1 MRFPVLAAALLV
13 GMTQAQG
20 KLDLTSSLEGLRAQ
34 FNLPSLSAA
43 AVLGGDVIGAAAV
56 GRLSADGDANVT
68 PSSAYQLGSISKSV
82 TATMIARLVER
93 GLLRWDS
100 TLGEV
105 LGDITMREEYKSVTL
120 EALLSHRSGVVDNV
134 APPNIADLST
144 ARKTY
149 LETALAQPRGKPEFL
164 YSNVGYVAAA
174 VMAEKVTGK
183 PWADLVRA
191 EIFQPLAMGGCDFGF
206 GVAGDPLPHVFTTFT
221 PRALPMNSGNPR
233 VLDGADQIRCPLASF
248 ARYVAAHLTGERG
261 GSTLLKPETWKRLHT
276 DPFGKQYALGW
287 LTVANQPWARGVA
300 LTHAGSNTLNFAVVW
315 LAPARGVAVV
325 VATNIGRDEANRLD
339 RVGGAANAVVLA
351 VLPELFKLAP

>member
-1 MRFPVLAAALLV
+1 MRILFLGAALLA
-13 GMTQAQG
+13 GMTQAQS
-20 KLDLTSSLEGLRAQ
+20 KLDLSATLETLRAR

-43 AVLGGDVIGAAAV
+43 AVLGNDVVGVASV
-56 GRLSADGDANVT
+56 GRLSVDGDARVT
-68 PSSAYQLGSISKSV
+68 DTSAYQLGSISKSV
-82 TATMIARLVER
+82 NATMIARLVER

-105 LGDITMREEYKSVTL
+105 LTDIKMREEYKSVTL
-120 EALLSHRSGVVDNV
+120 EALLSHRSGVVANV
-134 APPNIADLST
+134 RPPSAATLAE
-144 ARKTY
+144 ARKSY

-174 VMAEKVTGK
+174 MMAEKVAGK

-191 EIFQPLAMGGCDFGF
+191 EVFQPLEMTGCDFGF
-206 GVAGDPLPHVFTTFT
+206 GALGDPLPHVFTTNG

-261 GSTLLKPETWKRLHT
+261 GNALLKPETWKRLHT

-287 LTVANQPWARGVA
+287 AVGERPWARGVV
-300 LTHAGSNTLNFAVVW
+300 LNHTGSNTVNFAVMW
-315 LAPARGVAVV
+315 LAPARGVAAV
-325 VATNIGRDEANRLD
+325 VATNVGADEAGSLE
-339 RVGGAANAVVLA
+339 RVSVAADGAVGA
-351 VLPELFKLAP
+351 VLTELFKLAP